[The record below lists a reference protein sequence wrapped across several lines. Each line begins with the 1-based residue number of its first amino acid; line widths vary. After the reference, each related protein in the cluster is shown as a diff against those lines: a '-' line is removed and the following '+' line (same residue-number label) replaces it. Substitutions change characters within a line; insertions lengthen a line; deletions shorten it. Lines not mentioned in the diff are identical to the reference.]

1 MSIDSRLFLAIN
13 GWSGHFRLLDAIFKG
28 LANDYFLLISFCLV
42 LVFWWFGTR
51 DKVRRESMQ
60 RSILIALIGI
70 GFSNALVGIINQFF
84 FRIRPFNV
92 LPEGSVNLL
101 FYRPTDSSFPS
112 NFASVL
118 FAIAVAVFIN
128 NRKKGAILLAIA
140 ALGGLSRVYVGVH
153 YPLDIVG
160 GAAVGTVA
168 TLLAYGVG
176 KLVQPLIAYVLKLLR
191 LLRVA

>member
-1 MSIDSRLFLAIN
+1 MNIDSRLFLVIN
-13 GWSGHFRLLDAIFKG
+13 GWSGHSRLLDAIFKG
-28 LANDYFLLISFCLV
+28 LANDYFLLISFCLL

-51 DKVRRESMQ
+51 DKVSREHMQ

-70 GFSNALVGIINQFF
+70 GFSNGLVGIINQFV

-92 LPEGSVNLL
+92 FPEGSVNLL

-118 FAIAVAVFIN
+118 FAIAVAIFLN
-128 NRKKGAILLAIA
+128 NRKRGTVLLAIA

-153 YPLDIVG
+153 YPLDIIG

-176 KLVQPLIAYVLKLLR
+176 KLIEPLIAFVLKMLR
-191 LLRVA
+191 LLRLA